1 MELPEARGA
10 DQNSPVVGVHSGGR
24 RRCRGW
30 TVCNGIAAEMGYSEN
45 QQEKCSEPEEAPHLQ
60 PSHKQFY
67 LTVSLE
73 SIQNH
78 GRRVHWVDSDEE
90 LVYGLDSGRGKSYR
104 IFLPEYGFH
113 DPPNF
118 NGLKVNVR
126 HLWSWTLI
134 LECLTPNRIFEIKNS
149 EQRPS
154 YIKNNYLSKI
164 FK

>member
-30 TVCNGIAAEMGYSEN
+30 TVCNGIAAEMGCSEN
-45 QQEKCSEPEEAPHLQ
+45 QQEKCSESEEAPHLQ
-60 PSHKQFY
+60 PPKNSS
-67 LTVSLE
+67 TSLSPWNRYKTTE
-73 SIQNH
+73 
-78 GRRVHWVDSDEE
+78 RRVHWVDSDEE
-90 LVYGLDSGRGKSYR
+90 LVYGFDSGRVKSYR

-154 YIKNNYLSKI
+154 YIKNNYLSKK
-164 FK
+164 F